1 MATVNELKKQVSKAP
16 QQAQKQPKTIEDYLK
31 QMAPAMAE
39 ALPKHMNIDRLTR
52 IALTTIRT
60 TPDLR
65 HADPASLLGA
75 VMQAAQ
81 LGLEPG
87 LLGHCYLLPFKN
99 SKKGITEV
107 QFIIGYKGMIDLAR
121 RSGHIESIYAHSVYE
136 NDEFEYELGLDPKLV
151 HRPTMDV
158 NKGQFIGA
166 YAVAKFK
173 DGGYQ
178 MEFMSRADIEQRKKR
193 SKAANSSYSPWT
205 TDYEEM
211 AKKTVVRHMWKYLPI
226 SIEVQEQV
234 EYDGGTGRSIKDVT
248 PDDGMFLEAPDYE
261 VLDMPQTAA
270 EEPEKEPVPV
280 AEEKPGKQK
289 AAEAL
294 GKLV

>member
-1 MATVNELKKQVSKAP
+1 MATINEIKKQA
-16 QQAQKQPKTIEDYLK
+16 QQNQQPANRQPKTIEDYLK

-65 HADPASLLGA
+65 KADPASLLGA

-99 SKKGITEV
+99 NKKGITEV
-107 QFIIGYKGMIDLAR
+107 TFIIGYKGMIDLAR
-121 RSGHIESIYAHSVYE
+121 RSGHIESIYAHAVYE
-136 NDEFEYELGLDPKLV
+136 NDEFEYELGLDPKLI
-151 HRPTMDV
+151 HRPTRDP
-158 NKGQFIGA
+158 NKGAFIGA

-234 EYDGGTGRSIKDVT
+234 AYDEGTGRSIKDVT
-248 PDDGMFLEAPDYE
+248 PDDGVFLEAPDFD
-261 VLDMPQTAA
+261 VLDMPQGVD
-270 EEPEKEPVPV
+270 ELEKYQEPVK
-280 AEEKPGKQK
+280 EDKPRKQT
-289 AAEAL
+289 AQEYIDAQ
-294 GKLV
+294 